1 MVTFGR
7 LAKGSREA
15 ASEGTTVLH
24 IRCCS
29 LSNISI
35 HLSTFRASHRRC
47 SLERGVLESFAKFP
61 GKDLCQSLFFNKF
74 AGLKPA
80 TLLKKRIWQRCFP
93 MKFAKFSR
101 TTS

>member
-7 LAKGSREA
+7 LTKGSRQA

-35 HLSTFRASHRRC
+35 HLDQHSEPATG
-47 SLERGVLESFAKFP
+47 GVLWKEVFLKVLQNSQEKIFARVSFLTNLQA
-61 GKDLCQSLFFNKF
+61 
-74 AGLKPA
+74 
-80 TLLKKRIWQRCFP
+80 
-93 MKFAKFSR
+93 
-101 TTS
+101 

>member
-35 HLSTFRASHRRC
+35 HLDQHSEAATG
-47 SLERGVLESFAKFP
+47 GVLWKEVFLKVLQNSQEKIFARVSFLTNLQA
-61 GKDLCQSLFFNKF
+61 
-74 AGLKPA
+74 
-80 TLLKKRIWQRCFP
+80 
-93 MKFAKFSR
+93 
-101 TTS
+101 